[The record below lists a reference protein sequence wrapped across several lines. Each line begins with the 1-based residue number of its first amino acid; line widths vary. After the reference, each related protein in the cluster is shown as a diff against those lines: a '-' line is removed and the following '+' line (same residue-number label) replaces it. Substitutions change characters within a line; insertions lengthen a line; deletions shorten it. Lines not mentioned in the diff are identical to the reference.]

1 MPAQSFNVSTTRM
14 ELLAR
19 RAQIALARQGRDLL
33 EQKRTALM
41 KEFLRVA
48 DVVMEN
54 SDVLEQA
61 AYTARLA
68 LTHAEAMAGT
78 EAVRSV
84 ALAAQSEFS
93 LNVATATVMG
103 VKVPRIE
110 QKHVARSFL
119 GRGYSATG
127 TSLSIDEVGAA
138 FEEEINAIIRL
149 ADTELRL
156 TRLADEIKRTSR
168 RLNALDHVLIPRLE
182 AERDYIQTTL
192 DERERS
198 DRFRL
203 KLAKRLLDRKRV
215 GAALRSDERVTRQLS
230 ESSSD

>member
-48 DVVMEN
+48 EVVMEY

-61 AYTARLA
+61 AQAARLA
-68 LTHAEAMAGT
+68 LARAEAMAGT

-84 ALAAQSEFS
+84 ALATQSELS
-93 LNVATATVMG
+93 LSITTTMVMG
-103 VKVPRIE
+103 VKVPKIE
-110 QKHVARSFL
+110 QEYVARSFL

-138 FEEEINAIIRL
+138 FGEEVDAIVQL

-156 TRLADEIKRTSR
+156 TRLADEIQRTSR

-203 KLAKRLLDRKRV
+203 KLAKRLLERGRV
-215 GAALRSDERVTRQLS
+215 GAAPKS
-230 ESSSD
+230 